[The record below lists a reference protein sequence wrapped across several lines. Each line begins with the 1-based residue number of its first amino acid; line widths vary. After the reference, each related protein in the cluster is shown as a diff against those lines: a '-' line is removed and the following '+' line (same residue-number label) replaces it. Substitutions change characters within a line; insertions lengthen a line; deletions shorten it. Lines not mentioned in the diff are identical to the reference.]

1 MLQYLYMYE
10 QDIIFGPLTL
20 KQFVTILFGVILSYV
35 IYKNIEQ
42 NYIYTGIIVLSS
54 IYIAFSIFKNKKI
67 PLNEIPQYFSIKKSE
82 LSKEEYDR
90 VILQKIANIE
100 SQIEFRKQK
109 GLVQD
114 PSLTEVLSVLR
125 NL

>member
-1 MLQYLYMYE
+1 MYE